1 MIKNSLLLIF
11 HSPTNL
17 TFYYCLIVRGWHPQ
31 VCKGHRSVPVFALS
45 VVLLD
50 FVCLLKLKCD
60 AVAGP
65 EALTFLP
72 WLWLGVRAQWR
83 ASSRRRRRPFKRHA
97 SIWWVRALPGRATI
111 RSSLPLERK
120 RRLATEAKSQSVL
133 GWQGRETPPHPA
145 ASGNVQ
151 CEVFSDFL

>member
-1 MIKNSLLLIF
+1 MIKNSLFLTF
-11 HSPTNL
+11 HSSTNL
-17 TFYYCLIVRGWHPQ
+17 TFYYCLIVRGWRPQ

-45 VVLLD
+45 VVPLD
-50 FVCLLKLKCD
+50 FVFWSWIAMQLL
-60 AVAGP
+60 G
-65 EALTFLP
+65 
-72 WLWLGVRAQWR
+72 
-83 ASSRRRRRPFKRHA
+83 RRRSHFCPDSDLA
-97 SIWWVRALPGRATI
+97 SGLSGEPPVGGGGDHLKDMLAFDEWGLCQEGHP
-111 RSSLPLERK
+111 SDPLPLERK